1 MDGTAADQNTLVS
14 SLGYA
19 LLCLLARRDRTGY
32 ELSQFT
38 KPPRNRLLWSAG
50 HSQIYPELAKLTEGG
65 LVAFSEIAQAS
76 KPDKKVYR
84 LTEAGRSN
92 LRSWVLKPPKSAPSR
107 NELNLKTHASWL
119 VDPTEA
125 AEMFRARSEIAEDE
139 IDMIRD
145 HQLNL
150 ETRYGAVF
158 PPPVDNPLFGTYA
171 NIKFA
176 IDSRKQLI
184 EWCRWME
191 SELMRAAAAKAKK
204 KKNP

>member
-1 MDGTAADQNTLVS
+1 MDGTVATRDAHVS

-38 KPPRNRLLWSAG
+38 KPPRNHLLWSAG
-50 HSQIYPELAKLTEGG
+50 HSQIYPELAKLSEAG
-65 LVAFSEIAQAS
+65 LVTFSEVAQAS
-76 KPDKKVYR
+76 RPDKKVYR
-84 LTEAGRSN
+84 LTDMGRRN
-92 LRSWVLKPPKSAPSR
+92 LRSWVLKPPKPAPFR
-107 NELNLKTHASWL
+107 NELTLKAHASWL
-119 VDPTEA
+119 VDPEEGA
-125 AEMFRARSEIAEDE
+125 AMFRARMEIAEDE
-139 IDMIRD
+139 IEMIRD
-145 HQLNL
+145 HQRNL

-171 NIKFA
+171 NLKFA

-191 SELMRAAAAKAKK
+191 NELMQAAPATVEKTI
-204 KKNP
+204 